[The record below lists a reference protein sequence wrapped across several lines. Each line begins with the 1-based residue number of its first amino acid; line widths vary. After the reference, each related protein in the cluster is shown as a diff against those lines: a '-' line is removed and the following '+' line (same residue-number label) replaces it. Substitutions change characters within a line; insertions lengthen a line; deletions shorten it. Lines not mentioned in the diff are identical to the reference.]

1 MDEYEDS
8 MMTQGQTSRRDILR
22 LGAVAAASAC
32 GGCAILGSRKANVTT
47 EPRQGVVRLTNA
59 QSAALLAS
67 EGSTLVQ
74 PTGFHDRILVVHLTD
89 NTLHAVSAICTHM
102 GCTVDYGK
110 DTGHIT
116 CPCHGSQ
123 YALDGSVIRGP
134 AKQPLKRYDVT
145 TENGQVLIKV

>member
-1 MDEYEDS
+1 MVHE
-8 MMTQGQTSRRDILR
+8 GASRREILR

-32 GGCAILGSRKANVTT
+32 GGCAIFGSRKADVTT
-47 EPRQGVVRLTNA
+47 EPVQGVIRLTRE
-59 QSAALLAS
+59 QSAAMLAI
-67 EGSTLVQ
+67 EGGTLVQ
-74 PTGFHDRILVVHLTD
+74 PAGLHDKILVVHLND

-102 GCTVDYGK
+102 GCTVAYNK
-110 DTGHIT
+110 DMGHLA

-145 TENGQVLIKV
+145 TESGQILIRV